1 MRPELSG
8 STEKMHNFTSV
19 HPFDK
24 SKRGFQL
31 ASKVISYAVPCV
43 LILIILVSIT
53 LLVHECL
60 FLFRLDEAGYGD
72 SYVLYDVQHFQ
83 KTGIIYR
90 DLTQPPYLPAQY
102 SPLVYILYS
111 LPGRL
116 IISDNPF
123 VAPRLITIT
132 AVLLCIGIVASIVRK
147 LIPSRLAWVCG
158 MLLPF
163 SIRSVWDW
171 VLQIRGD
178 FLGISLSLLA
188 IRLLLSNSRWV
199 VLLAG
204 VCAGLAMQFK
214 ITFVAAA
221 LTGTLWLCAERRW
234 KDAAAFAAMFMISSA
249 GLYLIYF
256 LREPGMISQMFA
268 LIPGVRNVTGNLSL
282 MDQAVSE
289 LVILLAL
296 FGMASVEWRTWPR
309 ETLIVLFVTISF
321 AVAALTDMQ
330 AGGNIN
336 YYFELLFGVT
346 PIAVLGAFRL
356 IDLTRRSATLSVVLA
371 GVLVIHFLI
380 PMSLQL
386 YQWIGA
392 RNEKGLGNAE
402 FRQLEHA
409 LEGHR
414 IFSTVPRLALLD
426 PEPPVLEP
434 YLLSYLHRIGK
445 VELAPIV
452 EPIHRN
458 AYDVVITSEKRRTW
472 RGVSH
477 IDPTLRRAIA
487 SSYRPHCKF
496 QGFLFHL
503 PTNVE
508 SANSALVQGL
518 GNIGCV
524 PVTQPGETHW

>member
-1 MRPELSG
+1 
-8 STEKMHNFTSV
+8 MHNSTSV
-19 HPFDK
+19 HSFEK
-24 SKRGFQL
+24 SKHGFQL

-43 LILIILVSIT
+43 LILVVLVSIT

-72 SYVLYDVQHFQ
+72 SYILYDVLHFQ

-116 IISDNPF
+116 IISENPF

-132 AVLLCIGIVASIVRK
+132 AVLLCIGVVASIVRK

-188 IRLLLSNSRWV
+188 IRFLLSDSRWA

-214 ITFVAAA
+214 ITFIAAA
-221 LTGTLWLCAERRW
+221 VTGTLWLLTERRW
-234 KDAAAFAAMFMISSA
+234 KDATAFAALVTISSA
-249 GLYLIYF
+249 GLYLLYS
-256 LREPGMISQMFA
+256 LREPRMISQMFA
-268 LIPGVRNVTGNLSL
+268 LSPGIRNVTGNLSL

-296 FGMASVEWRTWPR
+296 LGMASIEWRTLPR

-336 YYFELLFGVT
+336 YYFEVLFGVT

-356 IDLTRRSATLSVVLA
+356 MDLTRRSAMLSVVLA

-380 PMSLQL
+380 PRSLQL
-386 YQWIGA
+386 YEWIGT
-392 RNEKGLGNAE
+392 RNERGLGNAE
-402 FRQLEHA
+402 LRQLEQA

-426 PEPPVLEP
+426 PEPPMVEP
-434 YLLSYLHRIGK
+434 YLLSYLHRLGK
-445 VELAPIV
+445 VELEPIV
-452 EPIHRN
+452 EPIRRN
-458 AYDVVITSEKRRTW
+458 GYDVVITYEKPQTW

-477 IDPTLRRAIA
+477 IDPTLRSAIS
-487 SSYRPHCKF
+487 SSYQPHCKF

-508 SANSALVQGL
+508 RANSALVEGL